1 MFASRKRSLDSL
13 DILKPVPIILPIGRI
28 VHVVKAGRPEGRFHP
43 RCKWFYR
50 FSDAEASFFTVI
62 FPDLL
67 TVRFLLP
74 LFFLKVTAPC
84 AFLMVNAFAF
94 FIVCFFFAVFAAFTE
109 GFFALAVRV
118 FSFLECF
125 SMVLSSPSV
134 TPSTSISL
142 LHNS

>member
-1 MFASRKRSLDSL
+1 MIAVFIGPMIPKPNPIRSLEINSTVKPSKKNGSSPHTHM
-13 DILKPVPIILPIGRI
+13 ILYVPFFVP
-28 VHVVKAGRPEGRFHP
+28 
-43 RCKWFYR
+43 
-50 FSDAEASFFTVI
+50 FFTVI